1 MTIQVKGVAETL
13 RDLGKINP
21 SLKKELN
28 KDIRNILKP
37 MLSEINQSI
46 PASPPLSGMAHN
58 GRTGWGNR
66 KNAVIKI
73 DTRKPRRGLNET
85 MSKVPVNIVR
95 IVTKGAPVAIVD
107 MAGKGGG
114 TTSRREPKYQRP
126 TFARSLPGDPSRFMW
141 KNAEKTIASVEREMN
156 NTIKA
161 VVFRANQELMKV
173 KI

>member
-1 MTIQVKGVAETL
+1 MTIQVKGVASTL

-46 PASPPLSGMAHN
+46 PSSPPLSGMAHN
-58 GRTGWGNR
+58 GRTGWPNR
-66 KNAVIKI
+66 KNALIKI
-73 DTRKPRRGLNET
+73 DTRKPRRGLNGPST
-85 MSKVPVNIVR
+85 KTAVNIVR

-156 NTIKA
+156 DTIKA